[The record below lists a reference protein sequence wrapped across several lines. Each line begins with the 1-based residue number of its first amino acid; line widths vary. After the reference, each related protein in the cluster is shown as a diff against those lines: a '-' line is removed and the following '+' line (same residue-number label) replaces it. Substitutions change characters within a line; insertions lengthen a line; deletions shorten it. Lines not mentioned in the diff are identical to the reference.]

1 MVIRW
6 WTRWFKMIDRSYL
19 PFQSAREHQDR
30 GMMKWMGFFLSE
42 HTTSLTDDKNKVDM
56 SSELTN
62 LDKLTLINQLYV
74 GRPTGIFEVKSSK
87 RKEGYTGQITEIS
100 TSEITIKT
108 ADKYQLLQVD
118 DILGIS
124 LMEELSDE

>member
-1 MVIRW
+1 
-6 WTRWFKMIDRSYL
+6 MIDRSYL

-42 HTTSLTDDKNKVDM
+42 HTTSLIDDKNKVDM
-56 SSELTN
+56 SSELTK

-74 GRPTGIFEVKSSK
+74 GRLLGIFEVKSDK
-87 RKEGYTGQITEIS
+87 RKERYTGQVTEIS
-100 TSEITIKT
+100 MSEITIKT
-108 ADKYQLLQVD
+108 ANKYQLLQVD
-118 DILGIS
+118 DVLGIS

>member
-1 MVIRW
+1 
-6 WTRWFKMIDRSYL
+6 MIDRSYL

-56 SSELTN
+56 SSELTK

-74 GRPTGIFEVKSSK
+74 GRLTGIFEVKSGK
-87 RKEGYTGQITEIS
+87 IKEGFTGQVTEIC

>member
-1 MVIRW
+1 
-6 WTRWFKMIDRSYL
+6 MIDRSYL
-19 PFQSAREHQDR
+19 PFQSVREHQDR

-42 HTTSLTDDKNKVDM
+42 HTTSLIDDKNKVDM
-56 SSELTN
+56 SSELTK

-74 GRPTGIFEVKSSK
+74 GRLTGLFEVKSGK
-87 RKEGYTGQITEIS
+87 GKEGYTGQVTEIS
-100 TSEITIKT
+100 TSGITIKT

-118 DILGIS
+118 DILRIS

>member
-1 MVIRW
+1 
-6 WTRWFKMIDRSYL
+6 MIDRSYL

-42 HTTSLTDDKNKVDM
+42 HTTSLTDDKNRVDM
-56 SSELTN
+56 SSELTK

-74 GRPTGIFEVKSSK
+74 GRLTGIFEVKSDK
-87 RKEGYTGQITEIS
+87 RKEGYTGQVTEIS

-108 ADKYQLLQVD
+108 ADKYQLLQMD
-118 DILGIS
+118 DILRIS
-124 LMEELSDE
+124 LMEELSDEQERNL

>member
-1 MVIRW
+1 MR
-6 WTRWFKMIDRSYL
+6 RAHKKYRSYL
-19 PFQSAREHQDR
+19 LFQSAREHQDR
-30 GMMKWMGFFLSE
+30 GMMKWMGFFFSE
-42 HTTSLTDDKNKVDM
+42 HTTPLTDDKNKVDM
-56 SSELTN
+56 SSELTK

-74 GRPTGIFEVKSSK
+74 GRLKGIFEVKSGK
-87 RKEGYTGQITEIS
+87 RKEGYTGQVTEIS

-118 DILGIS
+118 DILRIS

>member
-1 MVIRW
+1 
-6 WTRWFKMIDRSYL
+6 MIDRSYL

-56 SSELTN
+56 TSELTK
-62 LDKLTLINQLYV
+62 LDKLTLITQLYV
-74 GRPTGIFEVKSSK
+74 GRLTGIFEVKFDN
-87 RKEGYTGQITEIS
+87 RRERYTGQVTEIS
-100 TSEITIKT
+100 PTEITIKT

-124 LMEELSDE
+124 LMEKLTDE

>member
-1 MVIRW
+1 
-6 WTRWFKMIDRSYL
+6 MIDRSYL

-42 HTTSLTDDKNKVDM
+42 HTTSLTDDKNRVDM
-56 SSELTN
+56 SSELTKLN
-62 LDKLTLINQLYV
+62 KLTLINQLYV
-74 GRPTGIFEVKSSK
+74 GRLTGIFEVKSDK
-87 RKEGYTGQITEIS
+87 RKEGYTGQVTEIS